1 MLSSRGRRLSGSS
14 WRLITEWHLLLT
26 NAACRL
32 KGWKRIPRS
41 GSPGTKSLASGS
53 CQIFVSL
60 RQQLKAII
68 HDIGISKEFL
78 SNFFLISRF
87 GMRIFFHEYSISC
100 ILEKPKQF
108 LNSSP
113 HHFLLFFFFFYYC
126 CPAFSYLSNH
136 CIHKHFLK
144 AIGYIY
150 IYKFG
155 KVV

>member
-108 LNSSP
+108 LVSWLSQGLVTHLSASARALSPPASSG
-113 HHFLLFFFFFYYC
+113 LASSLFSLRNI
-126 CPAFSYLSNH
+126 SYSERA
-136 CIHKHFLK
+136 K
-144 AIGYIY
+144 G
-150 IYKFG
+150 G
-155 KVV
+155 